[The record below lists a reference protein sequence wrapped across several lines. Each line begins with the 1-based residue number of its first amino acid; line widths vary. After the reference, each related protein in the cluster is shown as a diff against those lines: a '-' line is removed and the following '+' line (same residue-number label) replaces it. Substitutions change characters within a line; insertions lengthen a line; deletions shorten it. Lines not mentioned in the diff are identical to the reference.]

1 MQFAQIGPMLWAQR
15 TLKDAISCTGIG
27 LHSGHKVHLRIRPA
41 LPNSGIVFVRTDLP
55 KRPQI
60 KAHIQNVISS
70 NLATTLGQNGVSIC
84 TVEHLL
90 AALGGLGVDN
100 ALVEVNGP
108 ELPIMDGSAAPF
120 LFLLKSVG
128 LKAQFEPKKVV
139 IMERSLRIKEDDRWI
154 YLTPAPTLSITSTI
168 AFDHPLL
175 KRQSYAFN
183 FSTKSFEKEIG
194 RARTFGFLKDV
205 EKLWANGL
213 ALGGSLDNAVVID
226 DFRVI
231 NEEGLRYR
239 DEFVRHKILDL
250 IGDLMLLGYP
260 LVAKIKSYK
269 AGHALN
275 HKLMR
280 KLWAQK
286 KYWKLVTLEPKKID
300 EKVHIASLG

>member
-1 MQFAQIGPMLWAQR
+1 MQFAEEGVMLWAQR
-15 TLKDAISCTGIG
+15 TLKDAISSTGIG
-27 LHSGHKVHLRIRPA
+27 LHSGHKVHLKIKPA
-41 LPNSGIVFVRTDLP
+41 LPNSGIIFVRTDLP

-70 NLATTLGQNGVSIC
+70 NLATTLGQNGVSIG

-139 IMERSLRIKEDDRWI
+139 IIEKSLRIKEDDRWI
-154 YLTPAPTLSITSTI
+154 YLTPASTLSITSTI
-168 AFDHPLL
+168 AFNHPLL
-175 KRQSYAFN
+175 QKQSYAFN
-183 FSTKSFEKEIG
+183 FSTKSFEKEIS

-205 EKLWANGL
+205 EQLWANGL

-231 NEEGLRYR
+231 NEEGLRYK

-260 LVAKIKSYK
+260 LVAKIKAYK

-275 HKLMR
+275 HKLMER
-280 KLWAQK
+280 LWAQK
-286 KYWKLVTLEPKKID
+286 KYWKIVTLEPKKID
-300 EKVHIASLG
+300 SRVHISSLG